1 MKKINYWA
9 IHQINHHLGKKH
21 WVKINYD
28 SRGTYKTNSQFKFK
42 TIILLSSLSDYSDRY
57 ILLKGIITIKG
68 EGDDTK
74 GTQTVERNKETIF
87 KTLCPIHWLQ

>member
-1 MKKINYWA
+1 M
-9 IHQINHHLGKKH
+9 
-21 WVKINYD
+21 
-28 SRGTYKTNSQFKFK
+28 
-42 TIILLSSLSDYSDRY
+42 SSLSDYSDGY
-57 ILLKGIITIKG
+57 ILLKGIIAIKG